1 MPREKQSIESAS
13 YAKINL
19 FLDIERIREDGYH
32 DLSMVNAK
40 ISFHDTIT
48 CSLTTKP
55 GIVLTCSDPDLPTDE
70 NNMAYQAAQR
80 YCDQSRISKGVIIHI
95 EKRIPKG
102 AGLGGGSSDAA
113 TVLLSLNKLTYDQ
126 VSQAVLKEIAV
137 GIGADVPFF
146 LEPGLCV
153 CSGVGDRVVS
163 IHLAQNVKKPP
174 LYGVLCSPDEE
185 VSSKIAY
192 NQWDE
197 LKVQKHSSARRLL
210 NAMTMQD
217 WGRIPNY
224 LFNSFEQVV
233 FKKYPVVKKAYKNF
247 CKASPTPPRLTG
259 SGSNLFS
266 LHTSEAEAEEVSRK
280 LREFDLKTN
289 VFYMII

>member
-1 MPREKQSIESAS
+1 MPREKLSIESAS

-19 FLDIERIREDGYH
+19 FLDIERVREDGYH

-48 CSLTTKP
+48 CSLTAQP
-55 GIVLTCSDPDLPTDE
+55 GITLTCSDPDLPTDE
-70 NNMAYQAAQR
+70 NNMAYQAVQR
-80 YCDQSRISKGVIIHI
+80 YCDQSRISKGVILHI

-113 TVLLSLNKLTYDQ
+113 TVLLSLNELTYGR
-126 VSQAVLKEIAV
+126 VSRVALKEIAI

-153 CSGVGDRVVS
+153 CSGVGERVVS
-163 IHLAQNVKKPP
+163 IHLAQSFEQHP
-174 LYGVLCSPDEE
+174 LYGVLCSPTEE

-192 NQWDE
+192 NQWDCLE
-197 LKVQKHSSARRLL
+197 TQKHSSARKLL
-210 NAMTMQD
+210 NALTLQD
-217 WGRIPNY
+217 WGRIPHY

-233 FKKYPVVKKAYKNF
+233 FKEYPVVKSAYKKF
-247 CKASPTPPRLTG
+247 CKVSPTPPRLTG

-266 LHTSEAEAEEVSRK
+266 LHTSEAEAEEVARK
-280 LREFDLKTN
+280 LAELDLIAN

>member
-48 CSLTTKP
+48 CSLNAKP

-80 YCDQSRISKGVIIHI
+80 YCDQSRISKGVILHI

-113 TVLLSLNKLTYDQ
+113 TVLLSLNKLIDNR
-126 VSQAVLKEIAV
+126 VSRIVLKEIAV

-153 CSGVGDRVVS
+153 CSGVGERVVS
-163 IHLAQNVKKPP
+163 IHLAKGFEDPP
-174 LYGVLCSPDEE
+174 LYGVLCSPAEE

-192 NQWDE
+192 SQWDNLTE
-197 LKVQKHSSARRLL
+197 QKHSSARKLL
-210 NAMTMQD
+210 NALTMQD
-217 WGRIPNY
+217 WGRIPHY
-224 LFNSFEQVV
+224 LFNAFEQVV
-233 FKKYPVVKKAYKNF
+233 FKEYPVVKSAYKQF
-247 CKASPTPPRLTG
+247 CKVSPTPPRLTG

-266 LHTSEAEAEEVSRK
+266 LHTTQAEAEEVARK
-280 LREFDLKTN
+280 LTELDLRTN